1 MSRFEVIYDEE
12 ALAQLVDCHE
22 VAAVPKAV
30 VSASAPVQYRLAS
43 DPRSGGL
50 DVLREGLYAV
60 EEGPLRVTFEVREAA
75 RTVQIVAVRLHPG
88 HVGWTRPG
96 ASGPR

>member
-1 MSRFEVIYDEE
+1 MSRFEVIYDVE

-30 VSASAPVQYRLAS
+30 VSASALVQYRLAS
-43 DPRSGGL
+43 DPRSAV

-75 RTVQIVAVRLHPG
+75 RTVQIVAVRLRPG